1 MKYFLTVTLWL
12 SLAVSINAQT
22 KQRQAPAK
30 KADDKGTLFFDL
42 TNHNFGKINESD
54 GKVKHVFQ
62 YRNIGLF
69 PVTIIAVDPG
79 CGCTAAEFKKTP
91 IAPGEQGGITIEF
104 DPQNRLGG
112 MDRTIVVRTDGKPE
126 FTYLT
131 ISGEVI
137 NPRSEYLSLFPSVQ
151 GNVRFS
157 DYNIN
162 FPNVLDSRTDSTV
175 VTILNN
181 TSKNLHITSIK
192 GPIHLRGVAKVPVMV
207 PGQAADIMI
216 YYYGQVVKD
225 YGSRLD
231 EVFIQTN
238 DDTLPQ
244 KILNVRANISQDFS
258 EMTEKEKKN
267 PPVAVTVTN
276 EIDFS
281 EVYLGEVVSRDF
293 VITNKGKSD
302 LRIRKA
308 KASCGCTVGSYTKD
322 VIKKGKSGVV
332 NIKFNA
338 KDLRG
343 NISKDVQ
350 IFVNDPARPVIQV
363 KVKARVVIPGVDVR

>member
-1 MKYFLTVTLWL
+1 MKYFL
-12 SLAVSINAQT
+12 SIAIWMTCAANISAQT

-30 KADDKGTLFFDL
+30 KPDDKGTLFFDL

-54 GKVKHVFQ
+54 GKVKHVFK
-62 YRNIGLF
+62 YRNIGQF
-69 PVTIIAVDPG
+69 PVTILSVDPG

-91 IAPGEQGGITIEF
+91 IAQGEQGGITIEF

-126 FTYLT
+126 FTYLS

-137 NPRSEYLSLFPSVQ
+137 NPRSEYLALFPSVQ

-162 FPNVLDSRTDSTV
+162 FPSILDSRTDSTV

-181 TSKNLHITSIK
+181 SSKNLHITSIK
-192 GPIHLRGVAKVPVMV
+192 GPYHIRGVAKTPVLI
-207 PGQAADIMI
+207 PGQSADIML
-216 YYYGQVVKD
+216 YYYGEMVND

-231 EVFIQTN
+231 EVFIQTS

-244 KILNVRANISQDFS
+244 KILNVRANIIQDFS
-258 EMTEKEKKN
+258 GMTEKEKKN
-267 PPVAVTVTN
+267 PPVAFTSTN
-276 EIDFS
+276 EVDFG

-293 VITNKGKSD
+293 MITNKGKSD

-322 VIKKGKSGVV
+322 VIKKGKTGIVT
-332 NIKFNA
+332 IKFNA

-343 NISKDVQ
+343 NISKDVL
-350 IFVNDPARPVIQV
+350 IFVNDPSRPVIQV
-363 KVKARVVIPGVDVR
+363 KVKARVVIPGVDTR